1 MVTTRAVHLLACLG
15 LLAGCATSSPKE
27 DDARV
32 WLVGDSGEEDDWF
45 CEPAENGGW
54 DCVQD
59 PERVANPTP
68 VRLPK
73 PLFTSSNALPP
84 PGLPTSLL
92 SAQPLVPEDT
102 SAIPLYQR
110 LAYEPEVPTALA
122 KLPGSFHAIQLIA
135 LGSRED
141 LEQFIIENDLPLMS
155 GAVVEKDGKRFFALL
170 AGIYEDRETA
180 ERAAESLPEQLSVH
194 GPWVR
199 SLESLHAAMARAEGL
214 PEDGF

>member
-27 DDARV
+27 DDASV
-32 WLVGDSGEEDDWF
+32 WLVGDSGQQDDWF

-59 PERVANPTP
+59 PERVANPIP
-68 VRLPK
+68 VRLPR
-73 PLFTSSNALPP
+73 PLFRSSSAPASPSYPP
-84 PGLPTSLL
+84 TGQLLAPGD
-92 SAQPLVPEDT
+92 SA
-102 SAIPLYQR
+102 AIPLYQR
-110 LAYEPEVPTALA
+110 LAYQPEVPTALSE
-122 KLPGSFHAIQLIA
+122 LPGSFYAIQLIA
-135 LGSRED
+135 LSARED
-141 LEQFIIENDLPLMS
+141 LEQFIIDNDLPLMS
-155 GAVVEKDGKRFFALL
+155 GAIVEKDGKRFFALL

-180 ERAAESLPEQLSVH
+180 ERAVQSLPEQLSAY
-194 GPWVR
+194 GPWLR